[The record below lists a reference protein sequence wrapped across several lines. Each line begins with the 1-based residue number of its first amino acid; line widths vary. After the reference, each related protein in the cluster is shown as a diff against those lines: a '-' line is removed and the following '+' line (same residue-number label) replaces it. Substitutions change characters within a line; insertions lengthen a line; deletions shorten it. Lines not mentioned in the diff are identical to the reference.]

1 MPAKLFS
8 PRVRAALGPLALA
21 ILAAGCKE
29 ELGPERFVTTRVS
42 GVIRE
47 GDRPVP
53 GGWIEFLP
61 VGGTVGNQRSAR
73 IRPDGKFAADKVPV
87 GENALRLV
95 DAPLEFPANSR
106 LFGAFTTPLRRRIPE
121 GGGDPLTIDLVD
133 EALRFQSTIQRARE
147 RTPRDS
153 GAGR

>member
-1 MPAKLFS
+1 ML
-8 PRVRAALGPLALA
+8 V
-21 ILAAGCKE
+21 AGCKE
-29 ELGPERFVTTRVS
+29 ELGPEHLSTARVS

-47 GDRPVP
+47 GDRPVA

-61 VGGTVGNQRSAR
+61 VDGTVGNQRSAR
-73 IRPDGKFAADKVPV
+73 IRPDGFFAADKVPV

-95 DAPLEFPANSR
+95 NAPLEFPGNAM

-121 GGGDPLTIDLVD
+121 GGGEPLAIDLVD
-133 EALRFQSTIQRARE
+133 EALRFQSSVQRARE
-147 RTPRDS
+147 RTPRDT